1 MTHGGNMKTVDVI
14 IPTYKPGQKFIRQ
27 QRMLREQ
34 TYPINR
40 IIIINTEARF
50 LDRNILKDYDNVFVT
65 DISASEFDH
74 GATRNLGVSKS
85 DADYFLL
92 MTDDAIPKDKY
103 LVERLVRTLEMG
115 EGDLEDSTG
124 NAGEEPGG
132 AGAEDTGSSG
142 SEHGKGKDLK
152 AGTDRKRIIGA
163 VYGRQLATEESSV
176 DEKYSR
182 SFNYPA
188 ASFVKTIE
196 DLPRLQIKTY
206 FESNVCCMYRR
217 DVFDK
222 LGGFVKHTIFN
233 EDMIYCS
240 RMLKAGF
247 ASAYCAEAEVYHA
260 HNYSG
265 IQQLRRNFDLGV
277 SQADN
282 PEVFGNISSEGEGI
296 RLVKGNALSLIK
308 KGRFISVIRLIWI
321 SGCKYIGFRLG
332 KNYKKLS
339 RKTIMKLTMNRHYW
353 D

>member
-1 MTHGGNMKTVDVI
+1 MKTVDVI
-14 IPTYKPGQKFIRQ
+14 IPTYKPGQKFIKQ
-27 QRMLREQ
+27 QRMLHEQ

-40 IIIINTEARF
+40 IIIINTEAKY
-50 LDRNILKDYDNVFVT
+50 LDRNIFKDYANVSVT

-85 DADYFLL
+85 EADYFLM

-103 LVERLVRTLEMG
+103 LVERLVRALE
-115 EGDLEDSTG
+115 
-124 NAGEEPGG
+124 AGTETRENTPVSPVKESLDVGIRE
-132 AGAEDTGSSG
+132 AGSSENESDDQVKEG
-142 SEHGKGKDLK
+142 ADKQK
-152 AGTDRKRIIGA
+152 IIGA
-163 VYGRQLATEESSV
+163 VYGRQLATDESSV

-182 SFNYPA
+182 NFNYPDT
-188 ASFVKTIE
+188 SFVKTIE
-196 DLPRLQIKTY
+196 DLQRLQIKTY
-206 FESNVCCMYRR
+206 FESNVCCLYRR

-282 PEVFGNISSEGEGI
+282 PEVFSGISSEGEGI
-296 RLVKGNALSLIK
+296 KLVKGNALSLIK

>member
-1 MTHGGNMKTVDVI
+1 MKTVDVI

-27 QRMLREQ
+27 QRMLHEQ
-34 TYPINR
+34 TYPVNR
-40 IIIINTEARF
+40 IIIINTEAEF
-50 LDRNILKDYDNVFVT
+50 LDRNIFKDYDNVSVT

-85 DADYFLL
+85 DADYFLM

-103 LVERLVRTLEMG
+103 LVERLVKALE
-115 EGDLEDSTG
+115 
-124 NAGEEPGG
+124 
-132 AGAEDTGSSG
+132 
-142 SEHGKGKDLK
+142 
-152 AGTDRKRIIGA
+152 AGTDKNRIIGA
-163 VYGRQLATEESSV
+163 AYGRQLATEESSV

-182 SFNYPA
+182 GFNYPDR
-188 ASFVKTIE
+188 SFVKTIE

-260 HNYSG
+260 HNYNG

-282 PEVFGNISSEGEGI
+282 PEVFGDVSSEGEGI
-296 RLVKGNALSLIK
+296 RLVKGNALSLMK
-308 KGRFISVIRLIWI
+308 KGRFISVLKLIWI

-339 RKTIMKLTMNRHYW
+339 RKTIMKLTMNKHYW